1 MLYCS
6 TLVQAGHTLH
16 QFTSSYQK
24 YLISSYHHCKLVL
37 CAVTGLTGDSCHQCP
52 VGTYS
57 TGTIRDACLSCPFG
71 TTSAV
76 GSNSRADCVPSAT
89 ACPPGMSAPPGA
101 ASAAQCV
108 CLTGWGT
115 TGGSSELLFVQ
126 MGSGAAYRCKRR
138 QATKPSLN
146 PASAA

>member
-1 MLYCS
+1 MLTWYKLPVHTDAVFSYPCHYIVKSVHHLLS
-6 TLVQAGHTLH
+6 TFDQ
-16 QFTSSYQK
+16 QQK
-24 YLISSYHHCKLVL
+24 YLISSYRHCKLVL

-57 TGTIRDACLSCPFG
+57 TGTTRDACLSCPFG

-76 GSNSRADCVPSAT
+76 GSDSRADCVPSAT

-101 ASAAQCV
+101 ASAALCV

-115 TGGSSELLFVQ
+115 TGGSSEALFVQ
-126 MGSGAAYRCKRR
+126 IGS
-138 QATKPSLN
+138 
-146 PASAA
+146 SAA